1 MKNRRLRHAFFH
13 RWLSAHDIRFFN
25 PPAMLLDLGG
35 TAKNRNFAHA
45 RAHRRPVHGSLAFE
59 LFQVHRLEQYLQ
71 NFLFISAEIV
81 EARMPGPL
89 NDRPH
94 ARSHLPF
101 FEPLP
106 HFSPGRRGAGS
117 SKSTGPP
124 LEWCESHFQTAE
136 SNLGALSTLDLG
148 PKRPFSVGECALWAR
163 FTGPQFAAVVKEVI
177 TIKYGNTTGHSTKSS
192 SSRPS
197 PANTSS
203 PFQRAPRQR
212 RPRR

>member
-1 MKNRRLRHAFFH
+1 MAELVELRGREPQNEHA
-13 RWLSAHDIRFFN
+13 S
-25 PPAMLLDLGG
+25 
-35 TAKNRNFAHA
+35 
-45 RAHRRPVHGSLAFE
+45 S
-59 LFQVHRLEQYLQ
+59 
-71 NFLFISAEIV
+71 
-81 EARMPGPL
+81 
-89 NDRPH
+89 
-94 ARSHLPF
+94 RSHVSF
-101 FEPLP
+101 CIPLP

-177 TIKYGNTTGHSTKSS
+177 AIKYGNTTGHSTKSS